1 MTEQTDTE
9 PSDHGAG
16 TRASASKSARTR
28 RALLLSLLAGALSAA
43 LLAVYLQRYE
53 SEVSGGEP
61 VVILR
66 AVKPIERGSL
76 LASDMLVE
84 AVVPASYVEAR
95 AVRASERAKVLGIK
109 TAAQLD
115 TQDALMWSDLVI
127 ASDKREL
134 SSLVQP
140 GNRAV
145 TVQASSL
152 GDRDGNDLIRPG
164 DYVDVIATLKRDQ
177 EAQLASVVLLQR
189 ILVLAVGSETDA
201 QAFRSGE
208 PKQQRGANLEHL
220 TLSLKVPEAQLLS
233 LAKERGSLTVI
244 LRGDDVRITE
254 GAPDMPVSSLFDAK
268 FRTELQKG
276 RSLGARPI
284 RIADA
289 DLSGR

>member
-1 MTEQTDTE
+1 MAKDPTLPPT
-9 PSDHGAG
+9 PSV
-16 TRASASKSARTR
+16 RAR
-28 RALLLSLLAGALSAA
+28 RALLLSLLAGALSTA
-43 LLAVYLQRYE
+43 LLAFYLERYE
-53 SEVSGGEP
+53 NEVSGGAP

-66 AVKPIERGSL
+66 AVKPIERGTQL
-76 LASDMLVE
+76 GADMLVE

-127 ASDKREL
+127 ASDKRDL

-164 DYVDVIATLKRDQ
+164 DYVDVIATLKKDLD
-177 EAQLASVVLLQR
+177 AQLASVVLLQR

-201 QAFRSGE
+201 QAFHSAE
-208 PKQQRGANLEHL
+208 TKQQRSANMEHL

-254 GAPDMPVSSLFDAK
+254 GAPDMPVSSLFDVK
-268 FRTELQKG
+268 FRSDLQKG
-276 RSLGARPI
+276 RSLTTRPI
-284 RIADA
+284 RIAEA
-289 DLSGR
+289 NNLAGR